1 MPPKPPLDAAQLKL
15 LRDEADLLHL
25 LFHRNKNQHRLLKW
39 WQWLSTLRRNLTKLL
54 AEHDL
59 ITNAKTTPNRNAAV
73 VKFKDRVAFMRTVV
87 VPSAYTA
94 FGSVIES
101 RVFAPL
107 GMVLIGVL
115 ARVWKILRPSEEEL
129 EKERGAVKVLIEK
142 EMDLDME
149 LGTVISREEYAGG
162 QKEEV
167 GEVIL
172 RAEYEK
178 AIGFGEKWK
187 AKDVAPS
194 KVRSVEN
201 RGEKASL
208 KPRPADTTKKT
219 KKTDTGSAK
228 SKREATQ
235 SSPEP
240 TKTKEK
246 DSGRAQSETTAIERK
261 PKRKLETELGKKKK
275 KKRKKGD
282 DIDDLFSGL
291 F

>member
-1 MPPKPPLDAAQLKL
+1 MPPKPPLDEAQLKL
-15 LRDEADLLHL
+15 LRDESDLLHL

-54 AEHDL
+54 AEHDM
-59 ITNAKTTPNRNAAV
+59 ITSAKTTPTRKAAV
-73 VKFKDRVAFMRTVV
+73 AKFTERVVFMRTVV

-115 ARVWKILRPSEEEL
+115 ARVWKIIRPSEEEL
-129 EKERGAVKVLIEK
+129 EKEREAAKALTEK
-142 EMDLDME
+142 GTDLDME
-149 LGTVISREEYAGG
+149 LGVVISREEYAGG
-162 QKEEV
+162 KKEEV
-167 GEVIL
+167 GEVIS

-178 AIGFGEKWK
+178 AVGSGKKWK
-187 AKDVAPS
+187 AKDPVSS
-194 KVRSVEN
+194 KVRSVED
-201 RGEKASL
+201 RGEKASP
-208 KPRPADTTKKT
+208 KPQPGDATKKKKT
-219 KKTDTGSAK
+219 KKGDT

-246 DSGRAQSETTAIERK
+246 ENDGRAQSETTAIERK
-261 PKRKLETELGKKKK
+261 PKRKLEAEPEKKKK
-275 KKRKKGD
+275 KKKKKGD